1 MPDSKHC
8 GCLLAAMA
16 TGLSTTLL
24 TMEEIMALIDAR
36 ATKPVRPATYR
47 KAEVAEISNCDTTA
61 AGISLV

>member
-1 MPDSKHC
+1 
-8 GCLLAAMA
+8 MA